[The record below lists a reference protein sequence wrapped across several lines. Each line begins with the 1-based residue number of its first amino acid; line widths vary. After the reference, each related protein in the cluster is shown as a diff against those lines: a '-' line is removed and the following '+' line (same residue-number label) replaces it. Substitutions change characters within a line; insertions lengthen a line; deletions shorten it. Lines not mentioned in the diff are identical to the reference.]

1 MAACALPGELEAM
14 PVKRS
19 KRAPHYY
26 EVRFWLAGREVRRSA
41 GTHDK
46 RAAEAYEERLRAA
59 LWRQNKLGEK
69 HFTWDD
75 ATAQLKL
82 EDSGA
87 RSWERTERAIA
98 KLTRLLA
105 GAPLTEIT
113 RENILKVRDV
123 LARQQHRGD
132 VVKSSSVNR
141 VLAVLRIVLN
151 RCVTDWRMLDA
162 APKVPLFRIERV
174 EPTHVGRQQ
183 IAALLAALPEHSRDM
198 AIVACATGMRRSE
211 VTHMEWAHVDT
222 ARATCFVPAANAKNG
237 HARVVPLNSD
247 AIAVIEKW
255 RAPRSKCNQPHARH
269 VFYFRG
275 RAPIRQ
281 VSTRAWRLACTSVG
295 LEGFRF
301 HDLRHTWASW
311 HAEAGTPLQVLQ
323 ELGGWL
329 SFAMV
334 QRYAHLSP
342 GHLAQYAS
350 ASLLVEK
357 SEVPAQKP
365 EQVDELA
372 KRRA

>member
-1 MAACALPGELEAM
+1 M

-19 KRAPHYY
+19 KREPHYF

-41 GTHDK
+41 QTHDR

-69 HFTWDD
+69 HFTWSD
-75 ATAQLKL
+75 ATAQLKA
-82 EDSGA
+82 EDSGR
-87 RSWERTERAIA
+87 RSWERTARCIA
-98 KLTRLLA
+98 KLDRLLA
-105 GAPLTEIT
+105 GAPLIEIT
-113 RENILKVRDV
+113 RENILKVREV
-123 LARQQHRGD
+123 LARQEHRGET
-132 VVKSSSVNR
+132 VKSSSVNR
-141 VLAVLRIVLN
+141 VLAVLRFVLN
-151 RCVTDWRMLDA
+151 RCVTDWQMLDV
-162 APKVPLFRIERV
+162 APKVPMLRTERV
-174 EPTHVGRQQ
+174 EPAHASRPQ

-198 AIVACATGMRRSE
+198 AVVACATGMRRSE
-211 VTHMEWAHVDT
+211 VTHMEWAHVNL
-222 ARATCFVPAANAKNG
+222 AGKPPSCYVPGVNAKNG
-237 HARVVPLNSD
+237 RGRVVPLNTD
-247 AIAVIEKW
+247 AIAVITRW
-255 RAPRSKCNQPHARH
+255 QSPRRKNKPHAKH

-281 VSTRAWRLACTSVG
+281 VSTRAWRLACESVG
-295 LEGFRF
+295 LAGFRF

-329 SFAMV
+329 SFSMV

-350 ASLLVEK
+350 ASLLSEK
-357 SEVPAQKP
+357 HEESEQKP
-365 EQVDELA
+365 EQTDELA